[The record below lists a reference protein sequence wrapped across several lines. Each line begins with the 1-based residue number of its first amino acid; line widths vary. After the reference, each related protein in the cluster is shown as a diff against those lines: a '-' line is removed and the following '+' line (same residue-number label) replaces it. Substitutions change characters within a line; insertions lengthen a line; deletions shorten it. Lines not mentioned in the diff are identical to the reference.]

1 MCSGPAPDIRRG
13 PRRSARSF
21 PRVRGPKFET
31 TAPHSAARTDARITF
46 SAPHRAVTHLHILTR
61 AGQESPA
68 FWRRHPAIP
77 RSGGPSAPS
86 GAAGIQSHSAS
97 TPRSAPRT
105 PPPVRCRPGNSVFRR
120 FRPRAAGRGNGT
132 RNFPKWSGRVRRPPA
147 PLSLP
152 PHRRPRLSGR
162 PGTARVPAAVGPS
175 PGPQGLCD
183 PAAPHSRG
191 PRPHPRANGG
201 AGQRRDSRPTLTRN
215 STRRLA
221 RRARRPLSPELLVTR
236 SGRRQLSRRS
246 RGRRSAPSGPA
257 AASPRACAQ
266 RPLPTNDRKNH
277 RGTPGAGEEGLGE

>member
-46 SAPHRAVTHLHILTR
+46 SAPHRAVTHLHVLTR

-97 TPRSAPRT
+97 TPCSAPRT

-120 FRPRAAGRGNGT
+120 FRPRAAGRGNGP

-183 PAAPHSRG
+183 PDP
-191 PRPHPRANGG
+191 
-201 AGQRRDSRPTLTRN
+201 
-215 STRRLA
+215 
-221 RRARRPLSPELLVTR
+221 
-236 SGRRQLSRRS
+236 
-246 RGRRSAPSGPA
+246 
-257 AASPRACAQ
+257 
-266 RPLPTNDRKNH
+266 
-277 RGTPGAGEEGLGE
+277 TPGLMEAPGRDATRLTELAEERDATHGRHLLATQLAGSSGGLGGLCHRSF